1 MMKSYQVLT
10 CFVSPQYCTPF
21 PKDLPNMGAKERGL
35 AETATPK
42 LALPSG
48 ASTSSFSS
56 PCISV
61 QSTSSGTSPL
71 GSSPEESG
79 AEQHQQEASSTSLTS
94 VNQNTNGR
102 VEESRNINPPTGLLA
117 AWGQLLWEKW
127 RWGVLIAVAVI
138 VSRFS
143 SSA

>member
-1 MMKSYQVLT
+1 MESYQVLT
-10 CFVSPQYCTPF
+10 CFDSPQYCTPF

-35 AETATPK
+35 AETATAK

-61 QSTSSGTSPL
+61 QSTSSGTSLL
-71 GSSPEESG
+71 GSSPE
-79 AEQHQQEASSTSLTS
+79 AEQQHQEASSTSLTAA
-94 VNQNTNGR
+94 NQNTNGR